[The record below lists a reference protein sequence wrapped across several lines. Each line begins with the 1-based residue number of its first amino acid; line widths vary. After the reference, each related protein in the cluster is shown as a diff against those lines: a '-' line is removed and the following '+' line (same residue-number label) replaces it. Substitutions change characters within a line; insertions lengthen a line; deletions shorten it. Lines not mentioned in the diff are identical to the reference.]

1 MQMETW
7 KVKLYIRKYLI
18 LNQHYKS
25 LIKYSV
31 IILKVLFKNY
41 SFH

>member
-18 LNQHYKS
+18 LNQHYNS
-25 LIKYSV
+25 LIKYCHY
-31 IILKVLFKNY
+31 FKG
-41 SFH
+41 FI